1 MPAWVL
7 LLALY
12 ALMWGALIWHVVAR
26 PDRDNR
32 PAPWPSGVQEG
43 EPVRYAVGAIT
54 PPSPSEHVDAVATAP
69 VRSRTSAIGR

>member
-1 MPAWVL
+1 MPAWIP

-12 ALMWGALIWHVVAR
+12 ALMWGVLIRHVGAR

-43 EPVRYAVGAIT
+43 EPVHYAVGAIT
-54 PPSPSEHVDAVATAP
+54 PPSPPERIEAV
-69 VRSRTSAIGR
+69 STSAVRAHVAAARH